1 MVPTT
6 STIRIA
12 YAVTSANRVASQ
24 LGQPWRRAQAPTGRT
39 AMVST
44 SASIVG
50 ATIPAAPRMPVP
62 RMTTPM
68 TPTITVRPRGSG
80 APATPARGLLD
91 MVGSAG

>member
-1 MVPTT
+1 MVPTRST
-6 STIRIA
+6 SRIA
-12 YAVTSANRVASQ
+12 YAVTSANKVASQ

-44 SASIVG
+44 SDSIVG

-68 TPTITVRPRGSG
+68 TPMITARPRGSG
-80 APATPARGLLD
+80 ALVTLARGLLD
-91 MVGSAG
+91 VADSVG